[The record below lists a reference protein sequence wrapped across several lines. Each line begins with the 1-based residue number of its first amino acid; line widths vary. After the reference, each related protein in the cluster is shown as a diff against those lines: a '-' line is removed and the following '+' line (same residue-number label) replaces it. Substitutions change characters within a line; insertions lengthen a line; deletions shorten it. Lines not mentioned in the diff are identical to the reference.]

1 MDEDLAE
8 LEYVT
13 LHEVME
19 CCGGVRSIGVCT
31 HLVDGQTLQVTVTQH
46 ALWCLAAPPVG

>member
-13 LHEVME
+13 LHEVMP

-31 HLVDGQTLQVTVTQH
+31 HAVDGQTLQVTVVQH
-46 ALWCLAAPPVG
+46 ALWCVAAPPLG